1 MFYSFYRCKT
11 THKHLIVNS
20 LLLSNVDTETVSDM
34 DNWMKWM
41 EKNGVFGGWKNAVV

>member
-11 THKHLIVNS
+11 THKYLIVNS

-41 EKNGVFGGWKNAVV
+41 EKMALLEGGKRL